1 MVHFVL
7 FLPDA
12 LRRTRSRLV
21 YEGEIMSR
29 MASGQDGRIGI
40 ERLTGDTIDTVNG
53 PTSSFTTRAG
63 FGTRFL
69 IMRTCI

>member
-1 MVHFVL
+1 
-7 FLPDA
+7 
-12 LRRTRSRLV
+12 
-21 YEGEIMSR
+21 MSR